1 MQIFQN
7 ISGTLVTWR
16 SLIIAWVRNKPSQD
30 SPFHAKTAPFMPRPP
45 LSCQDSP
52 FHAKTAPFMPRPPHA
67 RPNIKMT
74 STAPSNF
81 EVTISTT
88 PLTLQEMTSL
98 GYQQLEPKT
107 IYVSIISPSFTES
120 HCVSPSFTERQS
132 ISSHDWKRGKAIDA
146 SRLAKP

>member
-1 MQIFQN
+1 
-7 ISGTLVTWR
+7 
-16 SLIIAWVRNKPSQD
+16 
-30 SPFHAKTAPFMPRPP
+30 
-45 LSCQDSP
+45 
-52 FHAKTAPFMPRPPHA
+52 MPRPPHA

-132 ISSHDWKRGKAIDA
+132 ISSHDWKRGKAMDA